1 MTSKKSQRE
10 KWMIILPLAA
20 GAVAYLVFV
29 FLPCQ
34 RTAAELQSKLREKQ
48 EYLTYA
54 GSVGTALAA
63 SEEELQAARHYRDQ
77 RLARAPSITHVSDV
91 FAKIHCVERE
101 SGVHTV
107 RFDPQPLEAK
117 QYVSIMPLSV
127 ECMGSFFQVC
137 SLLRGLENL
146 PADIWVRKLR
156 LEKMSAPGE
165 NIQCWIDLAIFADNQ
180 DKSDYVEK
188 SN

>member
-10 KWMIILPLAA
+10 KWMVILPLAA

-34 RTAAELQSKLREKQ
+34 RTAAELQSELREKQ

-77 RLARAPSITHVSDV
+77 RRAHAPSMSHVSDL
-91 FAKIHCVERE
+91 FAKIHSVERE
-101 SGVHTV
+101 SGVHTI

-127 ECMGSFFQVC
+127 ECVGSFFEVC
-137 SLLRGLENL
+137 SLLRGLESL
-146 PADIWVRKLR
+146 PADIWVRRLQ
-156 LEKMSAPGE
+156 LEKMAATGE
-165 NIQCWIDLAIFADNQ
+165 DVQCWIDLAIFADNQ

>member
-1 MTSKKSQRE
+1 MTSNHSQRTN
-10 KWMIILPLAA
+10 WMVILPLAA

-34 RTAAELQSKLREKQ
+34 RTAAELRSQLREKQ
-48 EYLTYA
+48 EYLTYTA
-54 GSVGTALAA
+54 SVGTALAA
-63 SEEELQAARHYRDQ
+63 GEKELQAARHYRNQ
-77 RLARAPSITHVSDV
+77 RLARAPSVAHISNL
-91 FAKIHCVERE
+91 FAKIHRVERD
-101 SGVHTV
+101 SGVHII

-127 ECMGSFFQVC
+127 GCMGSFFQVC
-137 SLLRGLENL
+137 SLLHSLESI
-146 PADIWVRKLR
+146 PADIWVRKLQ
-156 LEKMSAPGE
+156 LEKMASSGE

-180 DKSDYVEK
+180 DKSDYAEK